1 MKMVILKMKN
11 YKKFLLNKLIDSYEK
26 SKGYKSEDGRESKIY
41 FKFNLRNI
49 QEYFDEYDYK
59 YKEEIDTS
67 CIQLEKEDFIKV
79 YRGKDFNSHFID
91 KICLNEERIIEIYQY
106 INREEKKHKEENVLK
121 LVRSYCNRN
130 DILGYFAQFIEERI
144 NNNKSIK
151 KYLNIENSKEC
162 RDILKGIECVLNE
175 ENEIFKRNFSVKI
188 YGDSKR
194 YAEIENRVLTIIKDF
209 CGDEIIPYNI
219 VENYTYVY
227 FKGDIKLKMKNSTI
241 NCNDFIGGIALSSKD
256 IDNIIEI
263 QIKSEKLITI
273 ENLTSFNNYNEKGAV
288 IYLGGFHNKVK
299 QMLLIKIYELNPE
312 VLYCHF
318 GDIDV
323 GGFKILVNLKEKT
336 GIPFKPLYMD
346 KQTLTKYIDYTKEL
360 TNNDKKEIERLIE
373 KKEYEE
379 YYPILN
385 TLLTFNKKLEQEI
398 IW

>member
-1 MKMVILKMKN
+1 MKN

-67 CIQLEKEDFIKV
+67 CIQLEKEHFIKV

-91 KICLNEERIIEIYQY
+91 KICLNEERITEIYKY
-106 INREEKKHKEENVLK
+106 INREEKKHKEENVLQ
-121 LVRSYCNRN
+121 LVKSYCNRN

-162 RDILKGIECVLNE
+162 TDILKGIECVLNE
-175 ENEIFKRNFSVKI
+175 ESEIFKRNFSVKI

-227 FKGDIKLKMKNSTI
+227 FKGDIELKMKNSTI

-299 QMLLIKIYELNPE
+299 QMLLIKIYEQNPE

-398 IW
+398 IC

>member
-1 MKMVILKMKN
+1 MKN

-26 SKGYKSEDGRESKIY
+26 SKGYKSEDGREIKIY
-41 FKFNLRNI
+41 FKFNVRNI

-67 CIQLEKEDFIKV
+67 CIQLEKENFIKV

-91 KICLNEERIIEIYQY
+91 KICLNEERITEIYKY
-106 INREEKKHKEENVLK
+106 INREEKKHKEENVLQ

-162 RDILKGIECVLNE
+162 RDILKGIEWVLNE
-175 ENEIFKRNFSVKI
+175 ESEIFKRNFSVKI

-227 FKGDIKLKMKNSTI
+227 FKGDIELKMKNSTI

-299 QMLLIKIYELNPE
+299 QMLLIKIYEQNPE

-346 KQTLTKYIDYTKEL
+346 KQTLIKYIGYTKEL
-360 TNNDKKEIERLIE
+360 TNNDKKEIQRLIE

-385 TLLTFNKKLEQEI
+385 TLLIFNKKLEQEI

>member
-1 MKMVILKMKN
+1 MKN

-26 SKGYKSEDGRESKIY
+26 SKGYKSEYGRESKIY

-67 CIQLEKEDFIKV
+67 CIQLEKENFIKV

-91 KICLNEERIIEIYQY
+91 KICLNEERITEIYKY
-106 INREEKKHKEENVLK
+106 INREEKKHKEENVLQ
-121 LVRSYCNRN
+121 LVKSYCNRN

-162 RDILKGIECVLNE
+162 RDILKGIEWVLNE
-175 ENEIFKRNFSVKI
+175 ESEIFKRNFSVKI

-227 FKGDIKLKMKNSTI
+227 FKGDIELKMKNSTI

-299 QMLLIKIYELNPE
+299 QMLLIKIYEQNPE

-346 KQTLTKYIDYTKEL
+346 KQTLIKYIDYTKEL

-385 TLLTFNKKLEQEI
+385 TLLIFNKKLEQEI